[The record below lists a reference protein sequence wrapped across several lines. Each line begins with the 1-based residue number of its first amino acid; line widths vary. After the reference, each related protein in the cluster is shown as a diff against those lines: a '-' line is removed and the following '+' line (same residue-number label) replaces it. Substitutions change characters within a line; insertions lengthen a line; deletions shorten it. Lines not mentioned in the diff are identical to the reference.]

1 MIRTWFRFLFRPVRE
16 SHRIGNIWVFLDGP
30 GTRHCYHTFSCE
42 TSTLALRRHVVWR
55 DSVGVRVP
63 NVRAFKTEWAG
74 IFAAELLCFVCC
86 CAVLM
91 SHSGGETAVEGYS
104 PALFWALSVSC
115 WCLQNSFARSTI
127 SIAEFNVYVV
137 SVLLIR
143 SWSAWFYRSYVL
155 RHILLRALQSFEVNV
170 RTLIYIVFP
179 LEAYL
184 DLLTMDIEYVFNFS
198 PLLLLMLFAKSL
210 LANKLPRDRM
220 GTVVIIK
227 IQ

>member
-1 MIRTWFRFLFRPVRE
+1 MVAKRLSKATAPLCFGPYRFRVDAYKIHL
-16 SHRIGNIWVFLDGP
+16 
-30 GTRHCYHTFSCE
+30 
-42 TSTLALRRHVVWR
+42 HVVRSALQNLMSTWCQFCLLGL
-55 DSVGVRVP
+55 DLLDFIDP
-63 NVRAFKTEWAG
+63 TFCG
-74 IFAAELLCFVCC
+74 IFFCD
-86 CAVLM
+86 
-91 SHSGGETAVEGYS
+91 
-104 PALFWALSVSC
+104 P
-115 WCLQNSFARSTI
+115 
-127 SIAEFNVYVV
+127 
-137 SVLLIR
+137 
-143 SWSAWFYRSYVL
+143 
-155 RHILLRALQSFEVNV
+155 LQSLQFFVVNV